1 MLIGGPRRRESTMR
15 PVIPPLDPLAHKA
28 AIDAMEAQR
37 AAYQRYAR
45 LVESQ
50 QQALN
55 DGDADRA
62 TAVADEVTF
71 GSQALEASARELAPL
86 VAHARGA
93 GSSDQREEI
102 QRTIEALARDAQ
114 KAEQA
119 IRNLSSQLEA
129 WRDAT
134 GRELAEVGIVPD
146 GSNDPASSPDLPDV
160 PRRGYAPPNAGG
172 DTPRILDRR
181 G

>member
-1 MLIGGPRRRESTMR
+1 MR
-15 PVIPPLDPLAHKA
+15 PVSSLLDPLAHKA

-37 AAYQRYAR
+37 AAYRRFAR
-45 LVESQ
+45 LVETQ
-50 QQALN
+50 QQSLN
-55 DGDADRA
+55 HGDADRA
-62 TAVADEVTF
+62 ATVADEVTL
-71 GSQALEASARELAPL
+71 GSAELEAGARELAPL

-93 GSSDQREEI
+93 AGEGQREEI
-102 QRTIEALARDAQ
+102 QRTIEALAHDAQ

-134 GRELAEVGIVPD
+134 GRQLSELGIVPD
-146 GSNDPASSPDLPDV
+146 GANDGTPSPDT
-160 PRRGYAPPNAGG
+160 PRGRYGAPNANAPV
-172 DTPRILDRR
+172 PRILDRR